1 MVVEAV
7 KEEGKMEIMKPR
19 SDKREYRRIVLDNSL
34 EVLLISDPE
43 TDKV

>member
-1 MVVEAV
+1 M

-43 TDKV
+43 TDKVL